1 MGVDEYRDREGDA
14 EERTGLGQGEP
25 VGEDE
30 QDGAADRGYRDT
42 RGRRGG
48 AHGAGQRSR
57 GRRLRLQRRHRER
70 RHRQRLT
77 SLLQDRSPETTVVA
91 MKPITAAPSVVPGQR
106 SVRLRDPCSTWLIG
120 PTHRPRKRGS
130 ESSRALPVTAA

>member
-42 RGRRGG
+42 EGDAEERTGLGSDPEGVDSGFSDAATEGG
-48 AHGAGQRSR
+48 DTAG
-57 GRRLRLQRRHRER
+57 G
-70 RHRQRLT
+70 
-77 SLLQDRSPETTVVA
+77 
-91 MKPITAAPSVVPGQR
+91 
-106 SVRLRDPCSTWLIG
+106 
-120 PTHRPRKRGS
+120 
-130 ESSRALPVTAA
+130 